1 VSLEEISITIEE
13 DGLPVYDVAII
24 GSGFGGSVSALRLCE
39 AFKEAGYTPEDGKP
53 VLLLERGQDWWGNL
67 TGQPTTVPPFSNYR
81 QPDGRAGWMVNVEP
95 FGTPQ
100 GAPELED
107 QTVNFNTVATYAQR
121 PIPVYPGLVET
132 ITAFD
137 GSQPTMTTI
146 VGAALG
152 GTSHVYNTFFQK
164 PSQLAFTLAFRDP
177 EELDSYDKVLLSYG
191 ELADH
196 YDTVEK
202 MMQPEPID
210 ADGNQVTVTVP
221 VGNPFPTY
229 SYPLKDSPP
238 YLSTR
243 SFVEQVKKIEKTI
256 ESGAYN
262 KSIKSVSLE
271 YTKLALNWS
280 VVCKEVDAEMLP
292 SATIG
297 EMWYGMNSYSLSTTP
312 SGETQMLGVK
322 KALDQNYLKQAN
334 DTGLLDI
341 RCLCN
346 VTNVYQDPGFG
357 SDDPVYVI
365 NVNLISP
372 TNVTNQT
379 PLIFRAKN
387 VIFSAGSV
395 NTPSM
400 LLEFSNNPNPEAP
413 QTTGLPALH
422 KFVGAFWGQN
432 GDVTGTQDMSCRTRP
447 SDGGPG
453 STDASFY
460 FVKDESLDGIALPDD
475 DLRKAFDGAI
485 DYMKSNNSAPFI
497 RIMLYPAWYDEADN
511 LQNTY
516 NMSVC
521 YQPAPGYFVEGT
533 PSTGSSGRKVY
544 SLYYP
549 NTPDAGTSPSKDGDI
564 NVGVLDSLTALS
576 TVLTEWG
583 EINASDTDQ
592 GLIRRNGALSYR
604 GPLPILKS
612 TTLQHAR
619 DLEGWKSNRVPEE
632 FVVAYGVTAHP
643 LGGCVLGKA
652 CDKHGRL
659 KAADGKTVPGL
670 YVVDGSLVPGSTGAA
685 TPAWTIA
692 ALAEH
697 CLAEIKKDIV
707 H

>member
-1 VSLEEISITIEE
+1 MSLEEISIVIED

-39 AFKEAGYTPEDGKP
+39 AFQKAGYTPEDGKP

-67 TGQPTTVPPFSNYR
+67 TGNPTTVPPFSNYR
-81 QPDGRAGWMVNVEP
+81 QPDGRAGWLTDLEP

-100 GAPELED
+100 GAPEMQD

-121 PIPVYPGLVET
+121 PIPVYPGLVQT

-137 GSQPTMTTI
+137 GTLPTMTTI

-164 PSQLAFTLAFRDP
+164 PSQLAFMLAFRDP
-177 EELDSYDKVLLSYG
+177 EQLDSYDDVLLSYN
-191 ELADH
+191 ELAQH

-202 MMQPEPID
+202 MMGPEPIN
-210 ADGNQVTVTVP
+210 ADCNLVTVTLPIGDVKP
-221 VGNPFPTY
+221 VFT
-229 SYPLKDSPP
+229 YPLKDSPP

-243 SFVEQVKKIEKTI
+243 SFVDQVKKIE
-256 ESGAYN
+256 EVVEAGAFET
-262 KSIKSVSLE
+262 KIKSVSLE
-271 YTKLALNWS
+271 YTKLALDWG
-280 VVCKEVDAEMLP
+280 VVCKEVNAEMLP

-346 VTNVYQDPGFG
+346 VTNVYQDPGFD

-365 NVNLISP
+365 NVHLISP
-372 TNVTNQT
+372 TDPNHQT

-395 NTPSM
+395 HTPSM
-400 LLEFSNNPNPEAP
+400 LLEYSNNPNPEAP
-413 QTTGLPALH
+413 QTTGLPALSSY
-422 KFVGAFWGQN
+422 VGQFWGQN
-432 GDVTGTQDMSCRTRP
+432 GDVTGTQDMSCKTRP

-453 STDASFY
+453 SADASFY
-460 FVKDESLDGIALPDD
+460 FVEDKSLDEIALPDP
-475 DLRKAFDGAI
+475 DLREAFDSAI
-485 DYMKSNNSAPFI
+485 AYMKTNNSAPFI

-521 YQPAPGYFVEGT
+521 YQPAPGYFVE
-533 PSTGSSGRKVY
+533 SSSAGRKVY

-549 NTPDAGTSPSKDGDI
+549 NTPDAETSPTKAGDT

-576 TVLTEWG
+576 NVLTEWG
-583 EINASDTDQ
+583 EINASKT
-592 GLIRRNGALSYR
+592 GENLIRRNGPLSYR
-604 GPLPILKS
+604 GPLPVLKS
-612 TTLQHAR
+612 TKFHHAR
-619 DLEGWKSNRVPEE
+619 NLKSWQSNRVPEE

-652 CDKHGRL
+652 CDKYGRL
-659 KAADGKTVPGL
+659 KAANGTPVKGL
-670 YVVDGSLVPGSTGAA
+670 YVVDGALIPGSAGAA

-692 ALAEH
+692 AVAEH
-697 CLAEIKKDIV
+697 CLTEIVNDIV
-707 H
+707 